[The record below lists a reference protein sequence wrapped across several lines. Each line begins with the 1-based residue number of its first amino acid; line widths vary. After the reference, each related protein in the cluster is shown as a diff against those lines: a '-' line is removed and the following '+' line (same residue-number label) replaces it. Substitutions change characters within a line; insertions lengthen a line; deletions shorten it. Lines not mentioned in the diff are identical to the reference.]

1 MNIVEEDEKNFLS
14 DSKIN
19 FDLYKNKRV
28 LVAGANGFIGSYIVE
43 VLLHIQDVEVY
54 ALGRN
59 SEKLSNRFS
68 A

>member
-1 MNIVEEDEKNFLS
+1 MNIVEEDVKNILS

-28 LVAGANGFIGSYIVE
+28 LVTGANGFIGSYIVE

-59 SEKLSNRFS
+59 S
-68 A
+68 